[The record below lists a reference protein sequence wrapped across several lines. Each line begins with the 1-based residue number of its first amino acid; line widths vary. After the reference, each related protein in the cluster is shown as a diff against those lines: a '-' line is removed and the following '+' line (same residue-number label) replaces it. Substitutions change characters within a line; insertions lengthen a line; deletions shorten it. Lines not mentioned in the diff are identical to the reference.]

1 MTTRRRMMMAGN
13 VSHVNADGMITDSWD
28 TFINNIKKGK
38 GPQYYNVGNYIP
50 LDLGSHGVLNMEIII
65 FHPPWLLADRSGTPN
80 VALFSKE
87 LMNDEVSAA
96 NGHFSEVEAYMK
108 SVESFIPSNILQ
120 HIPQVLFP
128 YERYG
133 ANGRLAFGTS
143 WCKLWILNREMLNV
157 SGQYNYSNNGMSGDT
172 LLSFL
177 NWSASQRIKYR
188 ADGQGPK
195 WWFVY
200 RASDQNRMP
209 GYTTS
214 IDTSGNFNYS
224 DTSARPSS
232 AYCPLGFC
240 L

>member
-1 MTTRRRMMMAGN
+1 MAGN

-28 TFINNIKKGK
+28 TFINNVKKGK

-87 LMNDEVSAA
+87 LMNDKLSTDYA
-96 NGHFSEVEAYMK
+96 HFSEVVAYMK

-128 YERYG
+128 YKRYG
-133 ANGRLAFGTS
+133 SSGRLAFGTS
-143 WCKLWILNREMLNV
+143 WCKLWILNSDMLNV
-157 SGQYNYSNNGMSGDT
+157 AGQYNYPGNGMSADT
-172 LLSFL
+172 LFSFL
-177 NWSASQRIKYR
+177 NWSASQRIKYL
-188 ADGQGPK
+188 ANGQGPRS
-195 WWFVY
+195 WFVY
-200 RASDQNRMP
+200 HASDEDRQP
-209 GYTTS
+209 GYTTG
-214 IDTSGNFNYS
+214 IDESGEFNS
-224 DTSARPSS
+224 SASHGPYS